1 MKEGEGDERMRGDD
15 DQQEGMFSYISPEKR
30 VPEDHPL
37 RPIRKMVDEILK
49 EMSPRFAKLYSD
61 VGRPSIAPERLFR
74 SLLLQIFYSVRS
86 ERMLIEQLQY
96 NLLFRWFVGMEMDE
110 TVWNH
115 GVYSKNRE
123 RLLNEEIAESFFQR
137 VLERAKPY
145 MSDEHFTVDGTLIE
159 AWASHKSFRPKDGTG
174 TPPGL
179 GGDVDFRGEKR
190 KNQTHESTTDPD
202 ARLFTKSSGSQAKL
216 SYMGHVLMENR
227 NGLLVQT
234 FLTEATGR
242 AERDA
247 ALLMVEAIPAG
258 KRVTLGG
265 DKNYD
270 TQEFVRELR
279 GMNITPHVA
288 QNTTKR
294 RSAVDERTTRHAGY
308 EVSQRKR
315 KRVEQS
321 FGWMKMVGM
330 LRKVKLRGIDKVGW
344 LFTFTGAAYN
354 LCRLRNL
361 MART

>member
-1 MKEGEGDERMRGDD
+1 MRGDD
-15 DQQEGMFSYISPEKR
+15 NLQEGIFSYISPEKR
-30 VPEDHPL
+30 VPTDHPL
-37 RPIRKMVDEILK
+37 RPIRKLVDEILK
-49 EMSPRFAKLYSD
+49 EMSPQFARLYSN
-61 VGRPSIAPERLFR
+61 VGRPSIAPERLLR

-110 TVWNH
+110 EVWNH
-115 GVYSKNRE
+115 AVFSKNRE
-123 RLLNEEIAESFFQR
+123 RLLNEEIAEGFFRR
-137 VLERAKPY
+137 VIERAKPF

-159 AWASHKSFRPKDGTG
+159 AWASHKSFRRKDGKG
-174 TPPGL
+174 KPPEA
-179 GGDVDFRGEKR
+179 GGDVDFHGEKR
-190 KNQTHESTTDPD
+190 KNETHESTTDPD
-202 ARLFTKSSGSQAKL
+202 ARLFKKSKGREAKL
-216 SYMGHVLMENR
+216 SYLGHVLMENR

-234 FLTEATGR
+234 FLTEANGR

-247 ALLMVEAIPAG
+247 ALLMAEVIPG
-258 KRVTLGG
+258 GRRVTLGG

-288 QNTTKR
+288 QNDSY
-294 RSAVDERTTRHAGY
+294 RSSAIDQRTVRHSSY

-330 LRKVKLRGIDKVGW
+330 LRKVKLRGMDKVGW

-361 MART
+361 MARA

>member
-1 MKEGEGDERMRGDD
+1 MRGDD
-15 DQQEGMFSYISPEKR
+15 NQQEGMFSYISPEKR
-30 VPEDHPL
+30 VPADHPL

-49 EMSPRFAKLYSD
+49 EMSPKFRKLYSE
-61 VGRPSIAPERLFR
+61 VGRPSIAPERLLR

-110 TVWNH
+110 MVWNH
-115 GVYSKNRE
+115 AVFSKNRE

-137 VLERAKPY
+137 VLERARPY

-159 AWASHKSFRPKDGTG
+159 AWASQKSFRRKDGKG
-174 TPPGL
+174 NQPGA
-179 GGDVDFRGEKR
+179 GGEVDFHGEKR
-190 KNQTHESTTDPD
+190 KNQTQESTTDPD
-202 ARLFTKSSGSQAKL
+202 ARLFKKSKGSEAKL
-216 SYMGHVLMENR
+216 SYLGHVLMENR

-234 FLTEATGR
+234 FLSEATGR

-247 ALLMVEAIPAG
+247 ALLMAEVIPTG

-288 QNTTKR
+288 QNNTNR
-294 RSAVDERTTRHAGY
+294 SSAVDQRTTRHAGY

-330 LRKVKLRGIDKVGW
+330 LKKVKLRGIDKVGW

-361 MART
+361 MVRA

>member
-1 MKEGEGDERMRGDD
+1 MRGDD
-15 DQQEGMFSYISPEKR
+15 NLQEGIFSYISPEKR
-30 VPEDHPL
+30 VPADHPL
-37 RPIRKMVDEILK
+37 RPIRKLVDEILK
-49 EMSPRFAKLYSD
+49 EMSPQFAKLYSS
-61 VGRPSIAPERLFR
+61 VGRPSIAPERLLR

-110 TVWNH
+110 EVWNH
-115 GVYSKNRE
+115 AVFSKNRE
-123 RLLNEEIAESFFQR
+123 RLLNEEIAEGFFRR
-137 VLERAKPY
+137 VIERAKPF
-145 MSDEHFTVDGTLIE
+145 MSDEHFTVDGTLSE
-159 AWASHKSFRPKDGTG
+159 AWASHKSFRRKDGKG
-174 TPPGL
+174 NPPEA
-179 GGDVDFRGEKR
+179 GGDVDFHGEKR
-190 KNQTHESTTDPD
+190 KNETHASTTDPE
-202 ARLFTKSSGSQAKL
+202 ARLFKKSKGSEAKL
-216 SYMGHVLMENR
+216 SYLGHVLMENR

-234 FLTEATGR
+234 FLTEANGR
-242 AERDA
+242 AEREA
-247 ALLMVEAIPAG
+247 AMLMAEAIPG
-258 KRVTLGG
+258 EKRVTLGG

-288 QNTTKR
+288 QNDTN
-294 RSAVDERTTRHAGY
+294 RSSAIDQRTARHRSY

-321 FGWMKMVGM
+321 FGWMKMVGG

-361 MART
+361 MARA

>member
-1 MKEGEGDERMRGDD
+1 MRGDD
-15 DQQEGMFSYISPEKR
+15 NQQEGMFSYISPDKR
-30 VPEDHPL
+30 VPVDHPL

-49 EMSPRFAKLYSD
+49 EMSPQFAKLYSE
-61 VGRPSIAPERLFR
+61 VGRPSIAPERLCR

-110 TVWNH
+110 AVWNH
-115 GVYSKNRE
+115 AVFSKNRE
-123 RLLNEEIAESFFQR
+123 RLLNEEIAEAFFRR
-137 VLERAKPY
+137 VLERAKAY

-159 AWASHKSFRPKDGTG
+159 AWASQKSFQRKDGQG
-174 TPPGL
+174 KRPGP
-179 GGDVDFRGEKR
+179 GGEVNFHGEKR
-190 KNQTHESTTDPD
+190 KNQTHASTTDPE
-202 ARLFTKSSGSQAKL
+202 ARLFKKSKGSEAKL
-216 SYMGHVLMENR
+216 GYLGHVLMENR

-242 AERDA
+242 AEREA
-247 ALLMVEAIPAG
+247 AMLMVEAIPSG
-258 KRVTLGG
+258 KRITLGG

-270 TQEFVRELR
+270 TRELVQELR
-279 GMNITPHVA
+279 RMNITPHMA
-288 QNTTKR
+288 QNDTN
-294 RSAVDERTTRHAGY
+294 RSSAIDQRTTRHAGY

-330 LRKVKLRGIDKVGW
+330 LRKVKLRGVEKVGW

-361 MART
+361 MAGT

>member
-1 MKEGEGDERMRGDD
+1 MRGDD
-15 DQQEGMFSYISPEKR
+15 NLREGMYSYISPEKR
-30 VPEDHPL
+30 VPADHPL
-37 RPIRKMVDEILK
+37 RPIRKIVDEILK
-49 EMSPRFAKLYSD
+49 EMSPKFQKLYSD
-61 VGRPSIAPERLFR
+61 VGRPSIAPERLLR
-74 SLLLQIFYSVRS
+74 LLLLQIFYSVRN

-96 NLLFRWFVGMEMDE
+96 NLLFRWFVRMEMDE
-110 TVWNH
+110 AVWNRA
-115 GVYSKNRE
+115 VYSKNRE
-123 RLLNEEIAESFFQR
+123 RLLNEEIAASFFQR
-137 VLERAKPY
+137 VLERARAY

-174 TPPGL
+174 KPPGP

-190 KNQTHESTTDPD
+190 KNGIHESTTDPD
-202 ARLFTKSSGSQAKL
+202 ARLFTKSRGSEAKL

-247 ALLMVEAIPAG
+247 AMLMAEAISPG

-270 TQEFVRELR
+270 TRELVRELR
-279 GMNITPHVA
+279 GMNITPDVG

-308 EVSQRKR
+308 EISQRKR

-321 FGWMKMVGM
+321 LGWMKMVGM
-330 LRKVKLRGIDKVGW
+330 LKKVKLRGIDKVGW

-354 LCRLRNL
+354 LCGLRNL
-361 MART
+361 MATP

>member
-1 MKEGEGDERMRGDD
+1 MRGDD
-15 DQQEGMFSYISPEKR
+15 NQQEGMFSYISPEKR
-30 VPEDHPL
+30 VPADHPL

-49 EMSPRFAKLYSD
+49 EMSPKFRKLYSD
-61 VGRPSIAPERLFR
+61 VGRPSIAPERLLR

-110 TVWNH
+110 AVWNH
-115 GVYSKNRE
+115 AVYSKNRE

-137 VLERAKPY
+137 VLERARPF

-174 TPPGL
+174 KPPEP

-234 FLTEATGR
+234 FLTEAC
-242 AERDA
+242 
-247 ALLMVEAIPAG
+247 
-258 KRVTLGG
+258 
-265 DKNYD
+265 
-270 TQEFVRELR
+270 
-279 GMNITPHVA
+279 
-288 QNTTKR
+288 
-294 RSAVDERTTRHAGY
+294 SW
-308 EVSQRKR
+308 RKR
-315 KRVEQS
+315 SHRESV
-321 FGWMKMVGM
+321 
-330 LRKVKLRGIDKVGW
+330 
-344 LFTFTGAAYN
+344 
-354 LCRLRNL
+354 
-361 MART
+361 

>member
-1 MKEGEGDERMRGDD
+1 MRGDD
-15 DQQEGMFSYISPEKR
+15 DLQEGMFSYISPEKR
-30 VPEDHPL
+30 VPADHPL

-49 EMSPRFAKLYSD
+49 EMSPKFQRLYSD
-61 VGRPSIAPERLFR
+61 VGRPSIAPERLLR

-115 GVYSKNRE
+115 AVYSKNRE

-145 MSDEHFTVDGTLIE
+145 MSDEHFTVDGTLVE

-174 TPPGL
+174 KPPGV

-202 ARLFTKSSGSQAKL
+202 ARLFTKSRGSEAKL

-234 FLTEATGR
+234 FLTEASGR

-247 ALLMVEAIPAG
+247 ALLLAEAIPAG
-258 KRVTLGG
+258 KRVTLGA

-270 TQEFVRELR
+270 TREFVRELR

-288 QNTTKR
+288 QNTTNR

-321 FGWMKMVGM
+321 FGWMKMIGM
-330 LRKVKLRGIDKVGW
+330 LKKVKLRGIDKVGW

-361 MART
+361 MARA

>member
-1 MKEGEGDERMRGDD
+1 MTMK
-15 DQQEGMFSYISPEKR
+15 FAKR
-30 VPEDHPL
+30 VL
-37 RPIRKMVDEILK
+37 TCTVSSAVVLAIGLK
-49 EMSPRFAKLYSD
+49 EMSPQFAKLYSE

-74 SLLLQIFYSVRS
+74 SLLLQIFYTVRS

-110 TVWNH
+110 AVWNH
-115 GVYSKNRE
+115 AVYSKNRE
-123 RLLNEEIAESFFQR
+123 RLLNEEIAESFFSR
-137 VLERAKPY
+137 VLERARPF

-159 AWASHKSFRPKDGTG
+159 AWASQKSFRPKDGTG
-174 TPPGL
+174 KPPES
-179 GGDVDFRGEKR
+179 GGDVDFHGEKR
-190 KNQTHESTTDPD
+190 KNETHESTTDPE
-202 ARLFTKSSGSQAKL
+202 ARLFKKSKGSEAKL
-216 SYMGHVLMENR
+216 GYLGHVLMENR

-234 FLTEATGR
+234 FLTEANGR
-242 AERDA
+242 AEREA
-247 ALLMVEAIPAG
+247 AMLMAEAIPGG

-270 TQEFVRELR
+270 TQEFVGELR
-279 GMNITPHVA
+279 RMNITPHVA
-288 QNTTKR
+288 QNDTNR

-315 KRVEQS
+315 VEQS

-330 LRKVKLRGIDKVGW
+330 LNKVKLRGIDKVGW

-361 MART
+361 MATT

>member
-1 MKEGEGDERMRGDD
+1 MRGDD
-15 DQQEGMFSYISPEKR
+15 NLQEGIFSYISPEKR
-30 VPEDHPL
+30 VPADHPL
-37 RPIRKMVDEILK
+37 RPIRKLVDEILK
-49 EMSPRFAKLYSD
+49 EMSPQFAKLYSS
-61 VGRPSIAPERLFR
+61 VGRPSIAPERLLR

-110 TVWNH
+110 EVWNH
-115 GVYSKNRE
+115 AVFSKNRE
-123 RLLNEEIAESFFQR
+123 RLLNEEIAEGFFRR
-137 VLERAKPY
+137 VIERAKPF

-159 AWASHKSFRPKDGTG
+159 AWASHKSFRRKDGKG
-174 TPPGL
+174 NPPEA
-179 GGDVDFRGEKR
+179 GGDVDFHGEKR
-190 KNQTHESTTDPD
+190 KNETHASTTDPE
-202 ARLFTKSSGSQAKL
+202 ARLFKKSKGSEAKL
-216 SYMGHVLMENR
+216 SYLGHVLMENR

-234 FLTEATGR
+234 FLTEANGR
-242 AERDA
+242 AEREA
-247 ALLMVEAIPAG
+247 AMLMAEAIPG
-258 KRVTLGG
+258 EKRVTLGG

-270 TQEFVRELR
+270 TQEFVQELR

-288 QNTTKR
+288 QNDTN
-294 RSAVDERTTRHAGY
+294 RSSAIDQRTARHRSY

-321 FGWMKMVGM
+321 FGWMKMVGG

-361 MART
+361 MARA

>member
-1 MKEGEGDERMRGDD
+1 MRGDD
-15 DQQEGMFSYISPEKR
+15 NLQEGMYSYISPEKR
-30 VPEDHPL
+30 VPADHPL
-37 RPIRKMVDEILK
+37 RPIRKIVDEILK
-49 EMSPRFAKLYSD
+49 EMSPKFQKLYSD
-61 VGRPSIAPERLFR
+61 VGRPSIAPERLLR

-115 GVYSKNRE
+115 AVYSKNRE
-123 RLLNEEIAESFFQR
+123 RLLNEEIAESFFQQ

-174 TPPGL
+174 KPPGA

-190 KNQTHESTTDPD
+190 KNETHESTTDRD
-202 ARLFTKSSGSQAKL
+202 ARLFTKSRGSEAKL

-247 ALLMVEAIPAG
+247 AMLMAEAIPTG

-270 TQEFVRELR
+270 TREFVRELR

-288 QNTTKR
+288 QNTTNR
-294 RSAVDERTTRHAGY
+294 RSAVDERTTRHTGY

-321 FGWMKMVGM
+321 FGWMKMIGM
-330 LRKVKLRGIDKVGW
+330 LKKVKLRGIDKVGW

-361 MART
+361 MATT